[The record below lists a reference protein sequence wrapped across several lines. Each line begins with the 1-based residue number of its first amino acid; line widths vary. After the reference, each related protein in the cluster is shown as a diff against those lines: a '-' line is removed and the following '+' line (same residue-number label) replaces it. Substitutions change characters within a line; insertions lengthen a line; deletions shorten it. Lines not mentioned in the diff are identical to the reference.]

1 MNIINE
7 LNDFFTGGGT
17 YNIVSFA
24 IGVLSLIFSV
34 ISYYSANKA
43 KDNASNAADMAKQV
57 SGKLDILENQ
67 LAYTNKL
74 KNEYER
80 LLKSAQN
87 YIGNSKDKISKYIS
101 LLNRIKNSRACLL
114 NRDEI
119 EEAISNLNKLM
130 MKGSI
135 ISNDESAIG
144 IANGLVESFIE
155 SLGFMI
161 VDEDVSEI

>member
-1 MNIINE
+1 MNIIN
-7 LNDFFTGGGT
+7 DFFKGGGI
-17 YNIVSFA
+17 YNKVSFA

-43 KDNASNAADMAKQV
+43 KANASNAADMAKQV

-74 KNEYER
+74 KN
-80 LLKSAQN
+80 
-87 YIGNSKDKISKYIS
+87 
-101 LLNRIKNSRACLL
+101 SRACLL

-130 MKGSI
+130 MKGAI
-135 ISNDESAIG
+135 ISGDESAIG

-155 SLGFMI
+155 SLGFII